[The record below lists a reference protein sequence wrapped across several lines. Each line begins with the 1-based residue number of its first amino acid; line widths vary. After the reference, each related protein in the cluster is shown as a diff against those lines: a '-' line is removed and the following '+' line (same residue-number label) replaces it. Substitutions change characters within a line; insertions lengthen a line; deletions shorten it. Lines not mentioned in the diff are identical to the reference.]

1 MQTALIHLFWCAV
14 WGGLAGVL
22 LYAHGPYVQGPTA
35 RQELTVLRTDVD
47 RLERAMDGLEDEVLM
62 LAEGFGDEAV
72 DVREVLVHLHRR
84 LNALPPPEPDVIDE
98 IFGP

>member
-1 MQTALIHLFWCAV
+1 MQTILMHLFWCTV

-35 RQELTVLRTDVD
+35 RQELTALRTNMDQ
-47 RLERAMDGLEDEVLM
+47 LERDIGRLEDEVM
-62 LAEGFGDEAV
+62 VLAEGLGDEAG
-72 DVREVLVHLHRR
+72 DVRKVLIYLHRR
-84 LNALPPPEPDVIDE
+84 LSALPPPDQDVIDE